1 VSAGPAELGAR
12 QRRLVL
18 LICCAGLFVVSLD
31 NTVLNVA
38 LPSLRQDLHA
48 SVSGVQWA
56 VDAYT
61 VVLASGLMLA
71 GSTADRIGRRRVFRT
86 GLALFTLG
94 SALCSLA
101 PTLFW
106 LVVARTCQAVG
117 GAMLN
122 PVAMSIVTNTFP
134 EPRERARAIGW
145 WSAVAGI
152 SMTTGPVIGGVLVET
167 AGWRSIFLVNV
178 PIGIAALVLAAR
190 YVPESRAARPRRID
204 PVGQVLVVALLAS
217 VIWAVIEAPVVG
229 PAAPEIVACVV
240 VAVAS
245 LIGLVRYE
253 SRRSEPLIETRL
265 FRSAP
270 FSGAVVTALC
280 SFTALGGFL
289 FATTLHLQGDRGLS
303 PLEAGL
309 HLVPMASMGLVAA
322 PLSGRLLADR
332 GPRLPLLI
340 AGAGLTSGG
349 VLLAVSHARPGEFP
363 LHLAFV
369 LFGIGFGFVNPPIT
383 NTAVSGLPRSRAGVA
398 AAMAATSRQVG
409 SALGVAVIGA
419 LIAAGLGGAA
429 WWVIAGCGA
438 VVLLLARATT
448 GPRAAATAAR
458 TADLLLAD
466 ERRDGADAVAAR

>member
-1 VSAGPAELGAR
+1 MSSAPAELGVR

-18 LICCAGLFVVSLD
+18 LVCCAGLFVVSLD

-38 LPSLRQDLHA
+38 LPSLREDLNA

-61 VVLASGLMLA
+61 VVLASLLLLA
-71 GSTADRIGRRRVFRT
+71 GSTADRIGRRRVFQT
-86 GLALFTLG
+86 GLTLFTLG

-101 PTLFW
+101 PSLPW
-106 LVVARTCQAVG
+106 LVAARIFQAVG

-152 SMTTGPVIGGVLVET
+152 SMTTGPIIGGVLVET
-167 AGWRSIFLVNV
+167 VGWRSIFWVNV
-178 PIGIAALVLAAR
+178 PIGVAALLLAAR
-190 YVPESRAARPRRID
+190 HVPESRAARPRRAD

-217 VIWAVIEAPVVG
+217 VVWAVIEAPVAG
-229 PAAPEIVACVV
+229 PASPEIVAAVV
-240 VAVAS
+240 VAVAA
-245 LIGLVRYE
+245 LIGLLVHE
-253 SRRSEPLIETRL
+253 PRRREPLIETRL

-270 FSGAVVTALC
+270 FSGAVITAIC

-289 FATTLHLQGDRGLS
+289 FATTLHLQGERGLS
-303 PLEAGL
+303 PLQAGL

-322 PLSGRLLADR
+322 PLSGRLLAAR

-349 VLLAVSHARPGEFP
+349 ALLAVSHARPGEFF

-383 NTAVSGLPRSRAGVA
+383 NAAVSGLPRSRAGEA
-398 AAMAATSRQVG
+398 AAVAATSRQVG

-419 LIAAGLGGAA
+419 LIAAGLGAAA

-438 VVLLLARATT
+438 VVLLLAGVTT
-448 GPRAAATAAR
+448 GQRAAASAAR

-466 ERRDGADAVAAR
+466 ERRNADRPLRTG